1 MVRRSS
7 RVTEALMKHPSV
19 RELYHYWIAQ
29 RGLRA
34 APERS
39 DIEPS
44 AIRRAL
50 ADTFILACD
59 ATGHSFRIAGT
70 RLCAAFGRELRGTAF
85 VNLWDQESRCR
96 VNNLIEEV
104 TRECVGAVAG
114 ARGCCAHGGVLDFEL
129 VLLPLR
135 HGTATDA
142 RVLGALAPQNL
153 PPWFG
158 MSPLGK
164 LALGTTRYLGHED
177 TQGADAG
184 EPVQGRKPLPNGGR
198 VRHGFIVYDGGQG

>member
-1 MVRRSS
+1 MREGASGCHPKRTLTLTPLARSHRHLPARLLLLSTRHREQDPHRVPNGDKWMVRRSS

-59 ATGHSFRIAGT
+59 A
-70 RLCAAFGRELRGTAF
+70 
-85 VNLWDQESRCR
+85 
-96 VNNLIEEV
+96 
-104 TRECVGAVAG
+104 
-114 ARGCCAHGGVLDFEL
+114 
-129 VLLPLR
+129 
-135 HGTATDA
+135 
-142 RVLGALAPQNL
+142 
-153 PPWFG
+153 
-158 MSPLGK
+158 
-164 LALGTTRYLGHED
+164 
-177 TQGADAG
+177 
-184 EPVQGRKPLPNGGR
+184 
-198 VRHGFIVYDGGQG
+198 